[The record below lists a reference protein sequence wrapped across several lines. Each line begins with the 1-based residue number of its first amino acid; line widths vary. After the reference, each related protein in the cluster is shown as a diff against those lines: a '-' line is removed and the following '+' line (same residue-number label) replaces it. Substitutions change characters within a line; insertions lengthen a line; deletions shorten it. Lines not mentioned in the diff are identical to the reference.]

1 MAKLL
6 FKLNGVTQ
14 EEADFVRASL
24 DKADVNYYETD
35 QGRWGISLAAIWLRE
50 EGDYPEARELLDKI
64 QEEWQEEVRQQP
76 IPTLGQNFYQRP
88 TRFILSIIAIAAIL
102 GLSVL
107 PFLGA
112 FDS

>member
-24 DKADVNYYETD
+24 DKAGVIYYETD
-35 QGRWGISLAAIWLRE
+35 QGRWGISLAAIWLPNE
-50 EGDYPEARELLDKI
+50 DDYMSARTLLDEI
-64 QEEWQEEVRQQP
+64 QEDWREQVQHHPTQ
-76 IPTLGQNFYQRP
+76 TLGERFRERP
-88 TRFILSIIAIAAIL
+88 VSFLLGLIGAGAII

-112 FDS
+112 FD